1 MEEIKEQPAA
11 TKYTLKKNKVVENWL
26 FNPDYFTEQ
35 TRFLPMSQQNLVRN
49 RLIQS
54 KTLPIEEA
62 NIKDLHPVI
71 KSKIDAIVLA
81 YGKKQERAHIYSEK
95 KRLKPIDK
103 QPQAIEFDSDN
114 SEGEELNEI
123 INGKPKTINFES
135 IDEMLNDFHKKF
147 GM

>member
-1 MEEIKEQPAA
+1 M
-11 TKYTLKKNKVVENWL
+11 LKIGYLIPIISQNKQDFCQCLNKIWYV
-26 FNPDYFTEQ
+26 
-35 TRFLPMSQQNLVRN
+35 VRN

-81 YGKKQERAHIYSEK
+81 YGKKQERARLYSEK
-95 KRLKPIDK
+95 KREKKPIDE
-103 QPQAIEFDSDN
+103 QPQAVDSDD

>member
-1 MEEIKEQPAA
+1 MEEIKEQPT

-26 FNPDYFTEQ
+26 FHPDYFTEQ

-54 KTLPIEEA
+54 KMLPIEES

-81 YGKKQERAHIYSEK
+81 YGKKQERARIYSEK
-95 KRLKPIDK
+95 KRQKPILK

-123 INGKPKTINFES
+123 INGKPKTINFEN

>member
-1 MEEIKEQPAA
+1 MEEIKEQPA
-11 TKYTLKKNKVVENWL
+11 TKYTFKKNKVVENWL
-26 FNPDYFTEQ
+26 FHPDYFTEQ

-81 YGKKQERAHIYSEK
+81 YEKKQERARLYSEK
-95 KRLKPIDK
+95 KREKKPIDE
-103 QPQAIEFDSDN
+103 QPQAVDSDD

-123 INGKPKTINFES
+123 INGKPKTINFEN
-135 IDEMLNDFHKKF
+135 IDEKLNDFHKKF